1 MRFQNI
7 YLGLCSSGAKGA
19 PAEAAAPLGK
29 SHVKKQ
35 CKANCVKRHNVA
47 QLVS

>member
-7 YLGLCSSGAKGA
+7 YLGLCSSGVKGKLL
-19 PAEAAAPLGK
+19 PKRFAAPLGK

-35 CKANCVKRHNVA
+35 CKANCVNRHNVA
-47 QLVS
+47 Q